1 MRMALILTPLILLAA
16 CGQEEPAPVATAG
29 AAEVTAPVATEA
41 APPPAQAVDVKTE
54 NPRYSFA
61 YAYPAAAA
69 GIPALRA
76 LLDADLAKS
85 RVELAANAREGESA
99 SKQDGFDFSP
109 YEQSTRWTLV
119 TELPGW
125 LSLKRDSYEFTG
137 GAHGNSGTSA
147 LLWDKAANQRRDPLA
162 LFVSK
167 AAFDAAL
174 RGAFCD
180 ALDRERGKRRGAPV
194 DRTSGDGF
202 EECLAP
208 SSITV
213 LLGSSNRQQFNRI
226 GFVAD
231 PYAAGPY
238 AEGSYEV
245 TLPVTPALIRAVRPE
260 YRALFA
266 AGR

>member
-1 MRMALILTPLILLAA
+1 MRFVLALTPLVLLAA
-16 CGQEEPAPVATAG
+16 CGAEEPTPAPSASGAVATTGEAS
-29 AAEVTAPVATEA
+29 EA
-41 APPPAQAVDVKTE
+41 APLPAQAVDIKTE

-76 LLDADLAKS
+76 ELDNDLAKA
-85 RVELAANAREGESA
+85 RGELASNAREGQSMA
-99 SKQDGFDFSP
+99 KQEGFDFNP
-109 YEQSTRWTLV
+109 YEQSTRWTVV

-137 GAHGNSGTSA
+137 GAHGNSGTGA
-147 LLWDKAANQRRDPLA
+147 LLWDKGANQRREPLS

-174 RGAFCD
+174 RGAFCN
-180 ALDRERGKRRGAPV
+180 ALDKERAERRGEPV

-202 EECLAP
+202 DECLAP
-208 SSITV
+208 SSVTV

-226 GFVAD
+226 GFIAD

-245 TLPVTPALIRAVRPE
+245 TLAVTPALLKAVKPE

-266 AGR
+266 VGR